1 MGAIIEGDKRRCPR
15 QMRRVAGFGFLV
27 SGTARIF
34 YPQMDADFLG
44 DRDFQIAIGIAIG
57 IEIEIARRKS
67 RVASQLLLRP
77 HSGRNLESKSIALLF
92 HAKVGGRVSP
102 RAAFR
107 CAEGWEGRA
116 SLVRG
121 QADACPSLR
130 LASPMARAGGRH
142 RGGAQRRKTSWPLC
156 EIELGCGLRPHYLL
170 PLTHYLLLDSDRRS
184 QGCRRA

>member
-1 MGAIIEGDKRRCPR
+1 MSTPNEKGCRFR
-15 QMRRVAGFGFLV
+15 V
-27 SGTARIF
+27 SGFRHCS
-34 YPQMDADFLG
+34 DFLSTDG
-44 DRDFQIAIGIAIG
+44 RRFFGGQGFPNRYRDRYRIK
-57 IEIEIARRKS
+57 IEIARRKS

-170 PLTHYLLLDSDRRS
+170 PLTHYLLLDSDRHS
-184 QGCRRA
+184 QGCRRV